1 MKPLVERHR
10 AQPCLQ
16 VTLREQRG
24 NKEVSSNRGEH
35 RHLFQMT
42 GAEVPAQ
49 HTWTIIEVTM
59 VSKALRR
66 ESRFKAGQAMA
77 LPDQILRT
85 LGLF

>member
-1 MKPLVERHR
+1 
-10 AQPCLQ
+10 
-16 VTLREQRG
+16 
-24 NKEVSSNRGEH
+24 
-35 RHLFQMT
+35 MT
-42 GAEVPAQ
+42 WAEVPAQ

-66 ESRFKAGQAMA
+66 ESKFRAGQSMA

>member
-1 MKPLVERHR
+1 
-10 AQPCLQ
+10 
-16 VTLREQRG
+16 
-24 NKEVSSNRGEH
+24 
-35 RHLFQMT
+35 MT
-42 GAEVPAQ
+42 WAEVPAQ

-66 ESRFKAGQAMA
+66 EPRFRAGKAMT